1 MVTVVNVVRA
11 RRLLPLVA
19 AAALLALPG
28 CGIGSDDAGGG
39 DDSDIRAS
47 AITCLDDEGVD
58 ARLEGDEG
66 TEEIVIGN
74 GADAPRIEFFLTSG
88 QAEAAQFEGEGE
100 GAEQIGA
107 ALLYVNGGSDEL
119 LEPVESCLSGL

>member
-1 MVTVVNVVRA
+1 MVNVANVMRA
-11 RRLLPLVA
+11 GRLLPVVA

-39 DDSDIRAS
+39 DDTDIRAS
-47 AITCLDDEGVD
+47 AVTCLEEEGVD

-66 TEEIVIGN
+66 SEEIVIGN
-74 GADAPRIEFFLTSG
+74 GAGAPRIEFFLTSG

-100 GAEQIGA
+100 GAEQIGP
-107 ALLYVNGGSDEL
+107 ALLYVNGGSDDL

>member
-1 MVTVVNVVRA
+1 MLTA
-11 RRLLPLVA
+11 RRLLVLVA
-19 AAALLALPG
+19 AAGLLALPG

-39 DDSDIRAS
+39 GDTDIRAS
-47 AITCLDDEGVD
+47 AMTCLEDEGVD
-58 ARLEGDEG
+58 ARLEGEEG
-66 TEEIVIGN
+66 SEEIVIGD
-74 GADAPRIEFFLTSG
+74 GADAPRVTFFLTSG

-119 LEPVESCLSGL
+119 LEPVEGCLGGL